1 MDAKGEPELESER
14 GRRDSG
20 VVKRQFRMSIV
31 GALAGG
37 YLFQLAGS
45 TGVTGFN
52 LWSMFVAIIGAIVV
66 LVIKHAIMGRGEIHT

>member
-1 MDAKGEPELESER
+1 
-14 GRRDSG
+14 
-20 VVKRQFRMSIV
+20 MSIV